1 MSWGQAVRATRPK
14 PLLTVTCGLPGSG
27 KSTWALQQVA
37 QERLVYVVSADAI
50 REDGAEGSVVFDDM
64 ELSARRALRNGLDV
78 IVDACALDPRTRNG
92 WLRIAHEL
100 GAGSR
105 LVVFATPLAVCRA
118 RDAARPLERRAR
130 VDWLDCERK
139 LERVFERVGL
149 ELWDRVTVLSHVAEE
164 ARARG

>member
-1 MSWGQAVRATRPK
+1 VKTARPK
-14 PLLTVTCGLPGSG
+14 PLLTVTCGMPGSG
-27 KSTWALQQVA
+27 KSTWAVQQVV

-50 REDGAEGSVVFDDM
+50 REHRASGSMVFDDM

-92 WLRIAHEL
+92 WVRIAHEL
-100 GAGSR
+100 GASSR
-105 LVVFATPLAVCRA
+105 LVVFATPLAVCQQ
-118 RDAARPLERRAR
+118 RDAARPLEQRAR

-149 ELWDRVTVLSHVAEE
+149 ELWDRVTVLSYVAED
-164 ARARG
+164 AGAHAGD